1 MRSGDFLRRLGVV
14 FVLILALAVLPAA
27 SALADDGGADQAEE
41 TSLVVEVVNWL
52 VSVVSEAAEG
62 DGGAQID
69 PMG

>member
-52 VSVVSEAAEG
+52 VSVVTSEPEG
-62 DGGAQID
+62 ERGPLVD
-69 PMG
+69 PSG